1 MIEDQFFF
9 FVMSIPDFLA
19 MRLFNWQSHFQGQ
32 FELIQ
37 SNWMMVLSDIPGRRV
52 CLFSG
57 SRGGGSMPA
66 PCNLPR
72 KVKKEGFVV

>member
-9 FVMSIPDFLA
+9 RDVNSGFLGHAFVQLA
-19 MRLFNWQSHFQGQ
+19 VPFSKALDDGPF
-32 FELIQ
+32 
-37 SNWMMVLSDIPGRRV
+37 DIPGRRV

-66 PCNLPR
+66 PCNLSR